1 LSKVPRQ
8 TEAEVSPP
16 PAPTSDGE
24 ETLAAGQAAAGPA
37 SVDRW
42 PSVTRSLLV
51 ALATTVVVT
60 LASHLAPEEHA
71 NTAVGVTFLVATW
84 WIALRGDVVSVRAYG
99 LALGGL
105 TEPVALSARRLAGDG
120 LRAFGWALLMAAIFF
135 PPFWIG
141 FKLWWNVSQ
150 PFALAFP
157 SDFHNRVLGQL
168 LVIALPEE
176 AFFRGVLQSGLDGR
190 WARRRRRILGAELG
204 PGWLL
209 AAAIFAA
216 GHLLTIPHPSRLG
229 VFFPALLFG
238 WMRARTGGIGAS
250 VVFHVMCNLFSTLLA
265 EGYGLH

>member
-1 LSKVPRQ
+1 MSKLPRQ
-8 TEAEVSPP
+8 SEEEPP
-16 PAPTSDGE
+16 QEPATASNGE
-24 ETLAAGQAAAGPA
+24 GTLTAGQAAAGPV
-37 SVDRW
+37 SVDSW
-42 PSVTRSLLV
+42 PSVTVSLLV

-71 NTAVGVTFLVATW
+71 NTAVGVTFLVVTW
-84 WIALRGDVVSVRAYG
+84 WMALRGDVASVRAYG

-105 TEPVALSARRLAGDG
+105 TEPVALAARRLAGDG
-120 LRAFGWALLMAAIFF
+120 LRAVGWALLMAAIFF

-141 FKLWWNVSQ
+141 FKLWWNVSGS
-150 PFALAFP
+150 FALTFP

-176 AFFRGVLQSGLDGR
+176 AFFRGFLQSALDGR
-190 WARRRRRILGAELG
+190 WARRRWRILGAEVGL
-204 PGWLL
+204 GWLL
-209 AAAIFAA
+209 AAAIFAV

-250 VVFHVMCNLFSTLLA
+250 VVFHVMCNLYSTMLA